1 MKKILWFYLALF
13 GILIFILYY
22 KRQEIS
28 ESEELSDIDGVLSGV
43 ENFVIGGVNQ
53 IMGRFD
59 EIYQKW
65 GAARNLDW
73 KLIKAVAKR
82 ESNEN
87 PNAVGDNGKAIGLM
101 QLWSFH
107 WGPYSREQMFDPD
120 HNIER
125 GSLFLSQV
133 VNQYGVW
140 MGLEAYNNGA
150 RNLEMGNPNGVDYAN
165 AVFADYQS
173 MLA

>member
-59 EIYQKW
+59 EIYQRW
-65 GAARNLDW
+65 GAVRNLDW
-73 KLIKAVAKR
+73 KLIKAVAKH

-87 PNAVGDNGKAIGLM
+87 SNAIGDNGKAIGLM
-101 QLWSFH
+101 QLWYFH
-107 WGPYSREQMFDPD
+107 WGPYTREEMFDLD
-120 HNIER
+120 HNVER
-125 GSLFLSQV
+125 GSIFLAYL
-133 VNQYGVW
+133 VNKYGT
-140 MGLEAYNNGA
+140 EAGIQMFNTGEQGY
-150 RNLEMGNPNGVDYAN
+150 LNGVRVPAY
-165 AVFADYQS
+165 
-173 MLA
+173 LASVMSNYETIA